1 MNPNFDAP
9 PSLHLPE
16 PVPPVNSSNYEQA
29 PSWQPPEYGAPA
41 APETSLQ
48 PAAPSFAIPTPD
60 PAAAAV
66 PLATSTQP
74 MAQTPTVAADD
85 DLIEK
90 EWVIKAKQIVDST
103 REDPYQQNRQL
114 AAFKADYMQKRYNK
128 TIKLSE

>member
-16 PVPPVNSSNYEQA
+16 PAPAVNSSSYEQA

-41 APETSLQ
+41 APETGT
-48 PAAPSFAIPTPD
+48 PPPAPSFAVPPPTDPATA
-60 PAAAAV
+60 PAAA
-66 PLATSTQP
+66 TQP
-74 MAQTPTVAADD
+74 LAQTPAVAADD

-90 EWVIKAKQIVDST
+90 EWVIKAKQIVSTT